1 MPNHNSNERQHLL
14 KGVRKD
20 IILDPSSDLPG
31 FVASELEQEEL
42 LRDPTYH
49 SIEQSS
55 DSTDEENSGGD
66 DEDGEI
72 SKTKKN
78 IILGS
83 MFIGVFLASLD
94 GTVVVTLISH
104 IASEFNAL
112 PKISWIATAYLLS
125 SATFQPLYGKLSDIF
140 GRRALLLFCNLT
152 FTLGCLICSI
162 ASNVEIL
169 ILGRFISGVG
179 GGGLTSLTSITTSD
193 IIPLKSRGVYQGLT
207 NVAFGLGTAVGGVV
221 GGLFADNPK
230 LGGWRGA
237 FLSQV
242 PLTLLSTLSIYCF
255 LKLPK
260 GSSGLGVSGGDITK
274 KLKLIDWYGSISL
287 ITFLMLFLSGASFG
301 GKELSYQSLGFILL
315 SIGCV
320 LALISFIWVE
330 FKTSNPVLPLE
341 FLKIPTVTGVSLSN
355 FFMSV
360 STFTSYYYVPV
371 YYTSIFNLNS
381 TEIGKRFSPNFFCI
395 VIGSLGAG
403 FYMRKTGKY
412 QKLLLLSGVLSV
424 WGFLRIV
431 QLNPNYNLFEQ
442 YMLFIT
448 PGLGTSVII
457 TATLLALIAAVPHE
471 HQAATTSI
479 SYLFRSCGS
488 TLGVSTGSAIFSKKL
503 EIELKDKVLEFLDK
517 GYSLK
522 ELQEIIYQAAH
533 NTEYIN
539 NGAPDFIKDALKEA
553 YKISLKLTF
562 EFCLL
567 TSILGFLSLFL
578 IKEYM
583 LHSSMKR

>member
-1 MPNHNSNERQHLL
+1 
-14 KGVRKD
+14 
-20 IILDPSSDLPG
+20 
-31 FVASELEQEEL
+31 
-42 LRDPTYH
+42 
-49 SIEQSS
+49 
-55 DSTDEENSGGD
+55 
-66 DEDGEI
+66 
-72 SKTKKN
+72 
-78 IILGS
+78 
-83 MFIGVFLASLD
+83 
-94 GTVVVTLISH
+94 
-104 IASEFNAL
+104 
-112 PKISWIATAYLLS
+112 
-125 SATFQPLYGKLSDIF
+125 
-140 GRRALLLFCNLT
+140 
-152 FTLGCLICSI
+152 
-162 ASNVEIL
+162 
-169 ILGRFISGVG
+169 
-179 GGGLTSLTSITTSD
+179 
-193 IIPLKSRGVYQGLT
+193 
-207 NVAFGLGTAVGGVV
+207 
-221 GGLFADNPK
+221 
-230 LGGWRGA
+230 
-237 FLSQV
+237 
-242 PLTLLSTLSIYCF
+242 
-255 LKLPK
+255 
-260 GSSGLGVSGGDITK
+260 
-274 KLKLIDWYGSISL
+274 
-287 ITFLMLFLSGASFG
+287 MLFLSGASFG

-567 TSILGFLSLFL
+567 TSILGLLSLFL